1 LLVVLE
7 EESERREFILYFS
20 KFFENII

>member
-1 LLVVLE
+1 LVVLE